1 MKTPVFHFVFLA
13 LLGSFLTPLAVAY
26 ALPSP
31 ADSVH
36 FFCQIIDPEEWERER
51 ALLPAAKRLQDLNVG
66 EPRTVRLLYFLPNDR
81 PYRADVVQNMKTQIL
96 EIQTFYAEQMA
107 VHGHGNKT
115 FQIET
120 DDQGEPIVHR
130 VDGQYPASNYENG
143 PTGEIQQVFD
153 IEANIYFIVF
163 DIGSN
168 AFGHG
173 PLGQA
178 LQTTKNGGHASVTD
192 EFSFKTAAHELGH
205 TFGLYHDFR
214 DNAYIM
220 SYGQE
225 PSQLSECAAEFLAVH
240 TYFNSDSP
248 VERTSPPTIE
258 LISPTE
264 YPAGSESVSVQL
276 RTTDSD
282 GLHQVI
288 PFVLTKNIFFNANF
302 PEVKTC
308 YGLGSKTETVVV
320 YDYDGDIPSDDY
332 TSFAST
338 PSHLLRAMVV
348 DTDGNQTWTSFT
360 LREASS
366 YHIATLEGHTND
378 VQSVAFSPDGMTL
391 ASGARDRTILL
402 WNVPTRASIGTLEG
416 GGDVQSVAFS
426 PDGMTLASGGGGTK
440 LWDVATRAN
449 INTLEE
455 GGGVQSVAF
464 SPDGTTLASGG
475 GGTKLWD
482 VATRANINTLEE
494 HTVWDVAFSP
504 DGMTLAS
511 GGVNSAVN
519 LWDVATGVNIATFEH
534 TSWVNS
540 VAFSPNGT
548 LLASSSGREIRLWD
562 VATGANIATLWG
574 HTYGIWSVAFAPD
587 GATIASGSGDGTI
600 RLWDVLTREELA
612 VFPSG
617 SPSVAFSPDGTM
629 LASGSYDNT
638 VELWDTSEWTQ
649 PRLHRVVR
657 ISGDNQQGTPDAAL
671 ANPLI
676 VEARDQYGNPLPD
689 AQVTFTVTA
698 GGGQLS
704 GWFTIEHAT
713 TNANGRAEL
722 TFTLGPYAG
731 TNTVGVSVAGRE
743 LVTFNA
749 MGIGTPTVSVM
760 DGDYRTWSL
769 PDGAIARL
777 GKGSFGET
785 DRAIAL
791 SPDRQHLAV
800 ASSIGVWLYDVTTG
814 RELALLP
821 TANVQSVAFSPDGT
835 TLASKGVGDIVLWD
849 VATGTQ
855 INTFEGWTP
864 VFSPDGTILA
874 SGLYDATVRLWDTAT
889 GANIATLEGHTNNVL
904 SMAFSP
910 DGTML
915 ASGSYD
921 NTVRLWDMATRTSI
935 ATLEGHTY
943 QVNSVSFSPDGKIL
957 ASGSGREVRLWDV
970 ATRANVATLEEHGW
984 TVSSV
989 AFSSD
994 GTTLAS
1000 GSWDSTVK
1008 LWNVVTGAN
1017 IATLEGHTG
1026 EVYSVAFSPDG
1037 TTLASGSGTEVK
1049 LWDMATGSVAI
1060 LSGHT
1065 DEVFSVAFSPDRTTL
1080 ASGHTDGMIR
1090 LWDMAT
1096 GSVAILPEQRSEVFS
1111 VAFSPDGTTLASG
1124 ALNDY
1129 SRLWDVA
1136 MGTEIATL
1144 GYSGWSVA
1152 FSPDG
1157 TTLASGHTDNTIKL
1171 WDVATGTQINTFE
1184 GHANWVKSVA
1194 FSPDG
1199 TMLASGS
1206 YDNTVKLWDM
1216 ATNTNSATLYEG
1228 RVKSVAFSPDGATL
1242 ASESGIEVKLWD
1254 MATNTNSA
1262 TLSGGRVKSVAFSPD
1277 GAILASGSGSEVKL
1291 WDMATNTNSAT
1302 LSGHT
1307 DEIKSVAF
1315 SPDAATLASGSD
1327 DGTILL
1333 WDTSEWTTP
1342 PVVNRPPTGVVT
1354 ISGTAEV
1361 GEPLTADASA
1371 VMDPDGPE
1379 TLQFSYQW
1387 LADAS
1392 PIADATSQTY
1402 TLTANEIGK
1411 KIRVRVSYIDGLGAL
1426 VNITSGETEIVSA
1439 GICDRTEKVQTA
1451 ILNLIAGVSDCALVT
1466 GTHLAGITEMVYG
1479 GTVKAGDFDG
1489 LTGLTNF
1496 KLSLEQSSLPAGMF
1510 NDLSNLT
1517 YLGIASEQLTTL
1529 SAGTFR
1535 GLTSLTDLYL
1545 EVMAT
1550 SLPAGVFDPLTSLT
1564 SLDLY
1569 ADNLSTLPDGIFDQV
1584 TKLTSLSLGGT
1595 ELTNLP
1601 DSLFYGLSSLQ
1612 GLQLSRNAV
1621 DPLPLIVSLEKVG
1634 NDQFKAV
1641 APSGA
1646 PFDIVLPLSVRNG
1659 SIDGAT
1665 TITIPVG
1672 SAESQS
1678 LSVVRTP
1685 GTTGAVTV
1693 DIGTLPGLP
1702 TDHSGYALVKSSGL
1716 PLEVISRTTEFTPVC
1731 DRTPQVRDKIVEQSP
1746 VSACGDVTEA
1756 HLAAITVFGLGRIT
1770 ILGETAGEEI
1780 TALQAGDFDGLTGL
1794 TTLYVGGGEQLSSI
1808 PAGIFDELISLE
1820 TLFLTGNFSSLPD
1833 DVFDGLTSLT
1843 ALSVGGN
1850 FSSLPDDVFDQLTG
1864 LTALVVFGV
1873 QLHSLPDDV
1882 FDKLTGLT
1890 TLYVGGNF
1898 SSLPDD
1904 VFDQLTG
1911 LTTLS
1916 VVGSFSSLPDGV
1928 FDGLTSLT
1936 ALVLQGN
1943 LDLSGIT
1950 SLADLEEL
1958 DPNVVDPLLLTVSLE
1973 QVGEGQFKAVTPTGA
1988 PFEMVLPL
1996 TVASG
2001 SISGGATTITIPA
2014 GSVESAPLTVT
2025 RTPGTT
2031 FAVTVGIGTL
2041 PELPNGHSGYAL
2053 VKSADLP
2060 LVFTEFGGP
2069 VLTPVCDRTPQVQTA
2084 ILGVLQLQTPSPST
2098 CGEVTEAHLA
2108 TGITSLFLNDQSIT
2122 ALQAGDFDG
2131 LTSLTELRLNGN
2143 QLTTLPEDI
2152 FDGLTSLTE
2161 LRLNN
2166 NQLTTLPAGIFDELT
2181 LLRGLWLYGNQLTTL
2196 PEGIFD
2202 GLTALTTLNLSSN
2215 QLTTLPAGI
2224 FDGLALT
2231 TLRIRYNSSLSSL
2244 PAGIFEGVTTLT
2256 WVYLDGNAV
2265 NPLPLTVSLEKV
2277 GEDQFKAIAP
2287 TGAPFDIV
2295 LPISV
2300 ANGSISGGATTLT
2313 IPIGSVESEPLTV
2326 TRTPSTTFAV
2336 TVDIG
2341 TLPGRPQNH
2350 LGYELIK
2357 SADLPLEM
2365 FSRLAGGI
2373 TPVCDRT
2380 PQVRDEIVAAVS
2392 GVSNCRNVT
2401 EAHLAAITI
2410 LDLQRKGITALKAG
2424 DFDGLNSLIRLWLR
2438 YNELSTLPVGIFDGL
2453 TSLTTLYLN
2462 SNALTSL
2469 PEGIFDGL
2477 TELRDLH
2484 LSDNALTS
2492 LPEGIFDGLAELRL
2506 IWLSGNALTSLPE
2519 GIFDGLTEPLIEL
2532 VLSGNA
2538 VNPLPLTVSL
2548 EKVGTNQFKAVAP
2561 SGVPF
2566 DIVLPLTIT
2575 NGSITGGASTLTIP
2589 VGSMESE
2596 TLTVTRTPDT
2606 TFAVTVNIGDPLPV
2620 LSGRHQGFAL
2630 VKSSDL
2636 PLVLTEL
2643 GGDILTPVS
2652 ERTPQVRDAIVAAV
2666 PGVNSADDVTEAHLA
2681 AITGTLGV
2689 TYANLS
2695 TLKPGDFS
2703 GLSSLTSLRLW
2714 GNQLTTLPAGVFSG
2728 LSSLISLNLTNNR
2741 MTSLPKGVFSDLS
2754 SLTALSMGLNR
2765 FTSLEAGVFSGLS
2778 SLTSLELHGNQFT
2791 TFDANIFSDLPSLK
2805 TLNLHENQFRTLDG
2819 NVFSRLSSLE
2829 RLYLH
2834 GNQIATLEAGDFS
2847 GLPPLKALRLEGALG
2862 DCYGFGGC
2870 F

>member
-1 MKTPVFHFVFLA
+1 MKTPVLHFVFLA

-26 ALPSP
+26 ASPSP

-36 FFCQIIDPEEWERER
+36 FCQIIDPEEWERER

-214 DNAYIM
+214 DNAYVM

-240 TYFNSDSP
+240 TYFNPDSP
-248 VERTSPPTIE
+248 IERTAPPTIE

-338 PSHLLRAMVV
+338 PSHNLRAMVV

-360 LREASS
+360 LTEASS

-416 GGDVQSVAFS
+416 GGDVKSVAFS
-426 PDGMTLASGGGGTK
+426 PDGTTLASGGGGTK

-574 HTYGIWSVAFAPD
+574 HTYGIWSVAFSPD

-777 GKGSFGET
+777 GKGSLGET

-864 VFSPDGTILA
+864 VFSPDGTILVA

-889 GANIATLEGHTNNVL
+889 GASIATLEGHTNNVL

-915 ASGSYD
+915 ASGSSD

-943 QVNSVSFSPDGKIL
+943 RVNSVSFSPDGKIL
-957 ASGSGREVRLWDV
+957 ASVSDREVKLWDV
-970 ATRANVATLEEHGW
+970 ATRANVATLEGRN
-984 TVSSV
+984 
-989 AFSSD
+989 F
-994 GTTLAS
+994 
-1000 GSWDSTVK
+1000 
-1008 LWNVVTGAN
+1008 
-1017 IATLEGHTG
+1017 
-1026 EVYSVAFSPDG
+1026 VAFSPDG
-1037 TTLASGSGTEVK
+1037 TTLASGGVGGIALWDVATGIQINTFAGHTGTVFSVVFSPDGTTLASGGADNTVR
-1049 LWDMATGSVAI
+1049 LWDMAMGSVAI
-1060 LSGHT
+1060 LSGYT
-1065 DEVFSVAFSPDRTTL
+1065 DEVLSVAFSLDRTTL
-1080 ASGHTDGMIR
+1080 AAGHRDGMIR

-1228 RVKSVAFSPDGATL
+1228 RVNSVAFSPDGATL

-1262 TLSGGRVKSVAFSPD
+1262 TLSGGRVNSVAFSPD

-1302 LSGHT
+1302 LSGHGST
-1307 DEIKSVAF
+1307 VKSVAF
-1315 SPDAATLASGSD
+1315 SPDAATLASGSN

-1411 KIRVRVSYIDGLGAL
+1411 KIRVRVSYIDGLNAL

-1439 GICDRTEKVQTA
+1439 GICNRTEEVQTA
-1451 ILNLIAGVSDCALVT
+1451 LLDQIEGISDCALVT
-1466 GTHLAGITEMVYG
+1466 DAHLAGITEMVYG

-1489 LTGLTNF
+1489 LTGLIGLDL
-1496 KLSLEQSSLPAGMF
+1496 KLLQSTSLPTGMF
-1510 NDLSNLT
+1510 KDLSNLT

-1529 SAGTFR
+1529 SAGAFDR
-1535 GLTSLTDLYL
+1535 LTSLTELYL
-1545 EVMAT
+1545 YLPQLT
-1550 SLPAGVFDPLTSLT
+1550 SLPAGVFDPLTNLT
-1564 SLDLY
+1564 SLE
-1569 ADNLSTLPDGIFDQV
+1569 LSGTPLTSLPDGIFDQ
-1584 TKLTSLSLGGT
+1584 LTSLT
-1595 ELTNLP
+1595 ELLLGDNQLATLP
-1601 DSLFYGLSSLQ
+1601 DGLFSGLSSLE
-1612 GLQLSRNAV
+1612 LVDLSGNAV

-1702 TDHSGYALVKSSGL
+1702 TDHSGYALAKSSGL

-1780 TALQAGDFDGLTGL
+1780 TALKSGDFDGLTGL

-1808 PAGIFDELISLE
+1808 PAGLFDESISLE

-1833 DVFDGLTSLT
+1833 GVFDGLTSLT
-1843 ALSVGGN
+1843 TLSVVGN
-1850 FSSLPDDVFDQLTG
+1850 FSSLPDGVFDKLTS
-1864 LTALVVFGV
+1864 LTSLLVYGI
-1873 QLHSLPDDV
+1873 QLHNLPDDV
-1882 FDKLTGLT
+1882 FDKLTSLT
-1890 TLYVGGNF
+1890 SLIVGGNF
-1898 SSLPDD
+1898 TSLPDG
-1904 VFDQLTG
+1904 VFDKLTS
-1911 LTTLS
+1911 LTSLS
-1916 VVGSFSSLPDGV
+1916 VSGSFSSLPDGI
-1928 FDGLTSLT
+1928 FDGLTSLNS
-1936 ALVLQGN
+1936 LVLTGN

-1958 DPNVVDPLLLTVSLE
+1958 DLDAVDPLLLTVSLE
-1973 QVGEGQFKAVTPTGA
+1973 RVGEGQFKAVTPTGA
-1988 PFEMVLPL
+1988 PFKMVLPL

-2014 GSVESAPLTVT
+2014 GSVESETLTVT

-2031 FAVTVGIGTL
+2031 FAVTIDIST
-2041 PELPNGHSGYAL
+2041 PRLPNSHSGYAL

-2060 LVFTEFGGP
+2060 LVFTEFGGI

-2084 ILGVLQLQTPSPST
+2084 ILGVLQLQNPSPST

-2108 TGITSLFLNDQSIT
+2108 TEITSLFLNDQSIT

-2131 LTSLTELRLNGN
+2131 LTSLTELRLHNNQLTNLPEDIFDGLTTLTTLNLSSN

-2152 FDGLTSLTE
+2152 FDGLTA
-2161 LRLNN
+2161 
-2166 NQLTTLPAGIFDELT
+2166 LTTL
-2181 LLRGLWLYGNQLTTL
+2181 WLYNNQLTTL

-2256 WVYLDGNAV
+2256 WIYLDGNAV
-2265 NPLPLTVSLEKV
+2265 DPLPLTVSLEKV
-2277 GEDQFKAIAP
+2277 GGDQFKAVAP

-2326 TRTPSTTFAV
+2326 TRTPGTTFAV

-2350 LGYELIK
+2350 LGY
-2357 SADLPLEM
+2357 
-2365 FSRLAGGI
+2365 
-2373 TPVCDRT
+2373 T
-2380 PQVRDEIVAAVS
+2380 
-2392 GVSNCRNVT
+2392 
-2401 EAHLAAITI
+2401 
-2410 LDLQRKGITALKAG
+2410 
-2424 DFDGLNSLIRLWLR
+2424 
-2438 YNELSTLPVGIFDGL
+2438 
-2453 TSLTTLYLN
+2453 
-2462 SNALTSL
+2462 
-2469 PEGIFDGL
+2469 
-2477 TELRDLH
+2477 
-2484 LSDNALTS
+2484 
-2492 LPEGIFDGLAELRL
+2492 
-2506 IWLSGNALTSLPE
+2506 
-2519 GIFDGLTEPLIEL
+2519 
-2532 VLSGNA
+2532 
-2538 VNPLPLTVSL
+2538 
-2548 EKVGTNQFKAVAP
+2548 
-2561 SGVPF
+2561 
-2566 DIVLPLTIT
+2566 
-2575 NGSITGGASTLTIP
+2575 
-2589 VGSMESE
+2589 
-2596 TLTVTRTPDT
+2596 
-2606 TFAVTVNIGDPLPV
+2606 
-2620 LSGRHQGFAL
+2620 L
-2630 VKSSDL
+2630 VKSGNL
-2636 PLVLTEL
+2636 PIEL
-2643 GGDILTPVS
+2643 IESFPVS
-2652 ERTPQVRDAIVAAV
+2652 YDTDGDGLIEIGNLAQLNAIRW
-2666 PGVNSADDVTEAHLA
+2666 D
-2681 AITGTLGV
+2681 
-2689 TYANLS
+2689 
-2695 TLKPGDFS
+2695 
-2703 GLSSLTSLRLW
+2703 
-2714 GNQLTTLPAGVFSG
+2714 
-2728 LSSLISLNLTNNR
+2728 
-2741 MTSLPKGVFSDLS
+2741 
-2754 SLTALSMGLNR
+2754 
-2765 FTSLEAGVFSGLS
+2765 
-2778 SLTSLELHGNQFT
+2778 
-2791 TFDANIFSDLPSLK
+2791 
-2805 TLNLHENQFRTLDG
+2805 LDG
-2819 NVFSRLSSLE
+2819 DGAVDNAANESSYAAAFPIAAAGMGCPTTCIGYELAVSLSFDE
-2829 RLYLH
+2829 NGDRR
-2834 GNQIATLEAGDFS
+2834 ITPADAGYWNGGA
-2847 GLPPLKALRLEGALG
+2847 GLGA
-2862 DCYGFGGC
+2862 DRRF
-2870 F
+2870 FRHARR